1 MIVSSNHPY
10 YGTAASAGDWDQNTV
25 QYIITLTKDD
35 LDFINDFQGGL
46 NTLGLWNIDWKASAA
61 KLDASTITPPYLHP
75 LPGVKA
81 IKTSSTA
88 KSYTLNQYY
97 TDFSSGFYENF
108 DGGEMTISEWLMY
121 QGTVG
126 GSSPLFLSGMG
137 NDISFEGSGVSGGGI
152 TTTFKASTACPRL
165 NYGRNVNPA
174 GGSDLTSPQSIMPL
188 EWFNMVTTISP
199 TEKRIYINGTPV
211 AVDEGPTSHPLEL
224 KFPFGGDQMN
234 YLTKGSTTGVSATH
248 FAMWNKSLGREEVAA
263 LSRSPLYTAYVEPD
277 NLKMYAPMDRT
288 EAWGGRTVPTDVVN
302 NIPWG
307 STTSA
312 AREPF
317 SVDWKDL
324 IEKKFPYK
332 LYNLANVEQ
341 TPVFRLFAKKALFP
355 GGLQVSP
362 HSDYVTII
370 WTLTF

>member
-1 MIVSSNHPY
+1 MKIFGPN
-10 YGTAASAGDWDQNTV
+10 TA
-25 QYIITLTKDD
+25 L
-35 LDFINDFQGGL
+35 
-46 NTLGLWNIDWKASAA
+46 
-61 KLDASTITPPYLHP
+61 
-75 LPGVKA
+75 
-81 IKTSSTA
+81 
-88 KSYTLNQYY
+88 SYK
-97 TDFSSGFYENF
+97 
-108 DGGEMTISEWLMY
+108 GE
-121 QGTVG
+121 
-126 GSSPLFLSGMG
+126 P
-137 NDISFEGSGVSGGGI
+137 
-152 TTTFKASTACPRL
+152 
-165 NYGRNVNPA
+165 
-174 GGSDLTSPQSIMPL
+174 LTSL
-188 EWFNMVTTISP
+188 
-199 TEKRIYINGTPV
+199 EKRIYINGTPV
-211 AVDEGPTSHPLEL
+211 AVDEGPTSHPLGL

-288 EAWGGRTVPTDVVN
+288 ESWGGRTVPTDVVN

-317 SVDWKDL
+317 SIDWQDELAHKL
-324 IEKKFPYK
+324 PYK